1 MTFIMLK
8 KNIFL
13 IGSIILLTTI
23 LYSCNKDKVAIN
35 GNCFE
40 ISDLASIS
48 YTIQQGAQYKFP
60 TYNPKNK
67 NEIIFNYCDQTNN
80 EFNLVK
86 YDVITGIKTILA
98 QNVFLA
104 SKPSWSIKG
113 WIAFD
118 NILQNH
124 QIYIIKENG
133 DSIKQFTNEKA
144 NLFPIWDANGEN
156 LYWQHS
162 ETLSHPY
169 FFLQKGLNSSITDTV
184 IRNTDS
190 NSGLA
195 SYNAVSNENILLTNT
210 LINNEIHLAF
220 SSLNSLNM
228 SSVFNVWNKFSTDY
242 IRGLT
247 WSNNN
252 KLAYFS
258 VFNGKS
264 NSGLFTVEVNSGKL
278 TKLLDF
284 CYGKKYTEIDCSP
297 DGSKLICERI
307 DSYLQKNSNGEN
319 TGAIIE
325 KSYLYIV
332 DLKTLKETKIDVF

>member
-1 MTFIMLK
+1 MQKNNFFIFAVIL
-8 KNIFL
+8 FT
-13 IGSIILLTTI
+13 IILC
-23 LYSCNKDKVAIN
+23 SCEKDKVTIN

-40 ISDLASIS
+40 IGDMESIS
-48 YTIQQGAQYKFP
+48 YYIQQGAQFKFP

-80 EFNLVK
+80 EINLVK
-86 YDVITGIKTILA
+86 YDIITGVKTILA
-98 QNVFLA
+98 QNVLLA
-104 SKPSWSIKG
+104 SKPSWGING

-124 QIYIIKENG
+124 QIFIIKENG
-133 DSIKQFTNEKA
+133 DSLKQFTTESS

-169 FFLQKGLNSSITDTV
+169 FFLKKGLNSSITDTV
-184 IRNTDS
+184 FRNSDS
-190 NSGLA
+190 NFGLA
-195 SYNAVSNENILLTNT
+195 SYNTISNENILLTNT

-220 SSLNSLNM
+220 SSLNSINM
-228 SSVFNVWNKFSTDY
+228 TSVFNVWNKFNTDY

-252 KLAYFS
+252 ELAYFS
-258 VFNGKS
+258 VFNGKN
-264 NSGLFTVEVNSGKL
+264 NSGLFKVEVKSGKL

-284 CYGKKYTEIDCSP
+284 CYGKKYTEITCSP
-297 DGSKLICERI
+297 DGTKLICERI
-307 DSYLQKNSNGEN
+307 DSYLEKNSNNES

-325 KSYLYIV
+325 KSHLYII
-332 DLKTLKETKIDVF
+332 DLITLQETKIDVF